1 MFLSMCTHYKCG
13 YTIITFHQLQQMSL
27 VWQTTCPVGDNVHS
41 LVTYMYV
48 YMDDRCIQAL

>member
-1 MFLSMCTHYKCG
+1 MCTHYKCG